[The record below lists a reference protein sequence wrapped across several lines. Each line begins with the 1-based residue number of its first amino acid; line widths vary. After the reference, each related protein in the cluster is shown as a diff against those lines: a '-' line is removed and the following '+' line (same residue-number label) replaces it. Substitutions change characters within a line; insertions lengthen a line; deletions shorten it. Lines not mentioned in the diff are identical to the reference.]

1 VSNPVENVYLKNR
14 SLAADAVELIHLLYE
29 HAMGQIAAARVS
41 MACGDLPG
49 RSQAISKALAI
60 LGELEGSLDHRA
72 GGAISQNL
80 ASLYQYMRRRLLD
93 ANVNKDAAALPEV
106 ESLFR
111 TLDEGWTA
119 MQKASA
125 RPPVEAPVPMAAARM
140 GTFAAHMEV
149 EQVAHSWSA

>member
-1 VSNPVENVYLKNR
+1 MSNPVENVYLKNR
-14 SLAADAVELIHLLYE
+14 ILAADAVELIHLLYE
-29 HAMGQIAAARVS
+29 HAMAQISAARVS
-41 MACGDLPG
+41 MACGDVPG

-60 LGELEGSLDHRA
+60 LGELEGSLDHSA

-80 ASLYQYMRRRLLD
+80 ASLYQYMRRRLID

-111 TLDEGWTA
+111 TLDEGWTG

-125 RPPVEAPVPMAAARM
+125 RPVVETPIPMAAARM
-140 GTFAAHMEV
+140 GRFAAQMEV
-149 EQVAHSWSA
+149 EHAAHSWSA